1 MILEGKRV
9 LVTGGTGSL
18 GRVLIRRLLRGEVGT
33 PEQIVVFSRDEAK
46 QHYMRLEYQNRKV
59 ATDDFVYRNF
69 DALVT
74 FRLGDVRDVVSVA
87 SAVEGVDVVFHT
99 AALKQ
104 VPTCEYFPD
113 QAARTNIE
121 GAINL
126 IGALRQRRTPAEAA
140 VCVSTD
146 KACQPV
152 NVMGMT
158 KAIQERVFIR
168 ANLDCPATR
177 FIGVRY
183 GNVLASRGS
192 IIPLFHEQIRQ
203 GGPVT
208 VTTEEMTR
216 FMLSLN
222 RAVDAIFEVLRN
234 GAAGEIFVPRV
245 RSMRILDLAREL
257 IGDRDVELR
266 LSGVRPGE
274 KVHELLISE
283 EEAHRT
289 RAAGEGHYAISPL
302 LPELLRGREPVVR
315 CLEGPYSSADH
326 LMSQEEI
333 REMLAEYRLRVEDR
347 LDLERDLLA

>member
-18 GRVLIRRLLRGEVGT
+18 GRVLIRRMLGGEIGT

-59 ATDDFVYRNF
+59 ATDDFIYRNF
-69 DALVT
+69 EALVT
-74 FRLGDVRDVVSVA
+74 FRIGDVRDAA
-87 SAVEGVDVVFHT
+87 SLAAAVGGVDAVFHT

-113 QAARTNIE
+113 QAVRTNVE
-121 GAINL
+121 GAVNL
-126 IGALRQRRTPAEAA
+126 VAALRQQRTPAEAV

-158 KAIQERVFIR
+158 KALQERVFIR

-192 IIPLFHEQIRQ
+192 IIPLFHEQIRY

-208 VTTEEMTR
+208 VTTPEMTR

-222 RAVDAIFEVLRN
+222 RAVDAIFEVLRH

-245 RSMRILDLAREL
+245 RAMLILDLAREL
-257 IGDRDVELR
+257 IGDREIELR
-266 LSGVRPGE
+266 VEGIRPGE
-274 KVHELLISE
+274 KVHEILISE

-289 RAAGEGHYAISPL
+289 RAAGDGHYAIAPL
-302 LPELLRGREPVVR
+302 LPELLRGREPFVR
-315 CLEGPYSSADH
+315 CLDEAYSSAGH
-326 LMSQEEI
+326 LMSREEI
-333 REMLAEYRLRVEDR
+333 RAMLAEYRLRVEDR